1 MIWGRK
7 SVKKR
12 PRNVKIRGTTWKN
25 EDSRERRKQI
35 TLLHLARTQK
45 FKQRRNERARKYLDT

>member
-1 MIWGRK
+1 VW
-7 SVKKR
+7 KKR